1 MNYWD
6 YLTEKESGGLT
17 LWQIIMEGPPMVIT
31 NENIPEGTLIL
42 MDQSGVMEAY
52 DDLLGSSTP

>member
-1 MNYWD
+1 
-6 YLTEKESGGLT
+6 
-17 LWQIIMEGPPMVIT
+17 MVIT